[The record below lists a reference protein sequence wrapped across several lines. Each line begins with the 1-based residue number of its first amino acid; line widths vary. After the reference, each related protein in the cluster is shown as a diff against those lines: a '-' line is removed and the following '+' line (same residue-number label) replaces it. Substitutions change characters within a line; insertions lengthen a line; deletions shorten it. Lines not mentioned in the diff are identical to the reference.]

1 MIHSF
6 LMIGQSNMAGRGN
19 IADVEPIINDHL
31 LVLRNGRWQP
41 FFTPVNPDRPFSG
54 ITLAES
60 FADAYQKAHQ
70 TDVGLIPCADGG
82 TRLAQWKKGGLLF
95 DHAVFQARLAQR
107 TSTIAGVLWHQ
118 GESDCTAEEAGIYG
132 AELHQFYRD
141 LMAELQLED
150 VPFLV
155 GGLGDFLIERE
166 PENRYFAT
174 VNRQLMEFA
183 EQIPM
188 AGFVSAVG
196 LEGKTDHLHFTAKA
210 QRSFGNRYFQVFRS
224 LENKEKV
231 FVEKKREDLLLK
243 TEIDSL

>member
-1 MIHSF
+1 
-6 LMIGQSNMAGRGN
+6 
-19 IADVEPIINDHL
+19 
-31 LVLRNGRWQP
+31 
-41 FFTPVNPDRPFSG
+41 
-54 ITLAES
+54 
-60 FADAYQKAHQ
+60 
-70 TDVGLIPCADGG
+70 
-82 TRLAQWKKGGLLF
+82 
-95 DHAVFQARLAQR
+95 
-107 TSTIAGVLWHQ
+107 
-118 GESDCTAEEAGIYG
+118 
-132 AELHQFYRD
+132 
-141 LMAELQLED
+141 MAELQLED
-150 VPFLV
+150 VHFLV

-243 TEIDSL
+243 TGIDSL